1 MRNAFA
7 LSVLLIT
14 STAPVAAQNQYQ
26 DSGRQW
32 IDSGRLDYTEESDQ
46 FADSRLLTQVW
57 EVFPET
63 KTVLYW
69 LREAYTPRHVAHLRK
84 KDPYWGKVFNPR
96 RPYGPYL
103 VECASEKGTVSTV
116 EMESG
121 WISPVINPIGEGY
134 GEARV
139 ACRNAGFE
147 TNW

>member
-1 MRNAFA
+1 MRNAVA

-14 STAPVAAQNQYQ
+14 STAPVAAQIQYQ

-32 IDSGRLDYTEESDQ
+32 IDSGRVDYTEESDQ

-57 EVFPET
+57 KVSPET

-69 LREAYTPRHVAHLRK
+69 SREVYTPRHVAHLKK
-84 KDPYWGKVFNPR
+84 KDPYWGKIIDPR
-96 RPYGPYL
+96 KPIGPYL

-134 GEARV
+134 VEARV

-147 TNW
+147 TIW

>member
-69 LREAYTPRHVAHLRK
+69 LREVYTPRHVAHLRK
-84 KDPYWGKVFNPR
+84 KDPY
-96 RPYGPYL
+96 
-103 VECASEKGTVSTV
+103 
-116 EMESG
+116 
-121 WISPVINPIGEGY
+121 
-134 GEARV
+134 
-139 ACRNAGFE
+139 
-147 TNW
+147 